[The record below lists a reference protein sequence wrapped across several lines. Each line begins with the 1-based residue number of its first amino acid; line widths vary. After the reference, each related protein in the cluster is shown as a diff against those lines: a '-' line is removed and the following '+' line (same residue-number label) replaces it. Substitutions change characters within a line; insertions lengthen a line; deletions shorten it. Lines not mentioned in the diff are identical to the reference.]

1 MKIRPIA
8 FYLPQYHPIPE
19 NDLWWG
25 DGFTEW
31 TNVRK
36 ARPIFKG
43 HYQPHLPGELG
54 YYDLRIPEVRQRQA
68 DLARENGIYGFCYY
82 HYWFNGKRV
91 LERPFQ
97 EVFES
102 GQPDFPFMLCWA
114 NENWTRVW
122 DGDENEILLKQEY
135 DLEDDRKHI
144 QSLIPYFKD
153 PRYIRIQNKPVFAI
167 YKSSLLPLPAKT
179 LEIWREE
186 AARSGL
192 ELYVCR
198 VDSFGIEG
206 PEYMKAG
213 FDAAIEFQPF
223 SKILGNFRN
232 EILTPRLKKNIIDRL
247 ILKYYNLLG
256 KIGRRDVLLKK
267 LFSHPDYNEFVD
279 FLIDTYTYPNEYVR
293 FPGITPSWDNT
304 ARRGEMSFV
313 LKNANPDKYKEW
325 LNFHYENFK
334 SEKDANLLFINAWNE
349 WAEGN
354 HLEPDKKW
362 GNRYLEATR
371 EIVLKFDPV
380 SRKGI
385 IS

>member
-19 NDLWWG
+19 NNLWWG

-31 TNVRK
+31 TNVVK
-36 ARPIFKG
+36 AKPFFKG
-43 HYQPHLPGELG
+43 HYQPHVPGELG
-54 YYDLRIPEVRQRQA
+54 YYDLRLPEIRQRQA

-82 HYWFNGKRV
+82 HYWFNGRRV

-102 GQPDFPFMLCWA
+102 GKPDFPFMLCWA

-122 DGDENEILLKQEY
+122 DGDEKEILLKQEY

-153 PRYIRIQNKPVFAI
+153 PRYIRIQNKPVFAV
-167 YKSSLLPLPAKT
+167 YKSSLLPFPART
-179 LEIWREE
+179 IEIWREE
-186 AARSGL
+186 AAKSGL
-192 ELYVCR
+192 DLYVCR

-206 PEYMKAG
+206 AEYMKPG

-223 SKILGNFRN
+223 SKTLGNFRD
-232 EILTPRLKKNIIDRL
+232 EVLAPRLRRNIANRA
-247 ILKYYNLLG
+247 ILKYYHLF
-256 KIGRRDVLLKK
+256 KKSERKDVLLKK
-267 LFSHPDYNEFVD
+267 LFSHLDYNEFVD
-279 FLIDTYTYPNEYVR
+279 FLISTYTYPKEYFR
-293 FPGITPSWDNT
+293 FPGVTPSWDNT

-313 LKNANPDKYKEW
+313 FKNANPDKYREW

-334 SEKDANLLFINAWNE
+334 PDNDANLLFINAWNE

-371 EIVLKFDPV
+371 EILLNKNSDPQ
-380 SRKGI
+380 I
-385 IS
+385 IK